1 MERQADVV
9 TALVSKTS
17 DRASDLRVQ
26 LSLSPLHIHMEGVRL
41 DEDREC

>member
-17 DRASDLRVQ
+17 DRESDLRVQ
-26 LSLSPLHIHMEGVRL
+26 LSLSPLLMEGVRL